1 MGGGGG
7 KVGMGG
13 KGGTAAQATLPQ
25 ENTAVMARTM
35 GSFMLLGG
43 SSKSTFNKIPINL
56 SIGRP

>member
-13 KGGTAAQATLPQ
+13 RGGTAAQATLPQ

-43 SSKSTFNKIPINL
+43 SSIRLIIPHWKTIA
-56 SIGRP
+56 G